1 MSRAAWIDRVLDF
14 CYPNRC
20 NCCGSL
26 IPYYAMICEEC
37 RMQLEKLTISYAD
50 WCSSEGVQL
59 VPWQHLITVY
69 SYQTPAR
76 EGILAMKE
84 GHRQFA
90 IHLAQKLSLIAVK
103 ELPLS
108 KIDFVTWVP
117 IAKRRR
123 AEQGYGHSEY
133 LAKQLAARLYLP
145 IRGDLLTQEH
155 TQQRQHHHKTAKERK
170 AFAERFHKTSADV
183 TGKTILLCDD
193 VLTTGHTMRR
203 CASLLQEMGAQTIYG
218 AVGACRLIERQSS
231 IPKGDIE

>member
-1 MSRAAWIDRVLDF
+1 MSRSAWIDGILDF

-20 NCCGSL
+20 DCCGSL
-26 IPYYAMICEEC
+26 IPYRAVICEEC
-37 RMQLEKLTISYAD
+37 RVQLEKLTISYTD
-50 WCSSEGVQL
+50 WCRSETTQP
-59 VPWQHLITVY
+59 VPWRHLITVY
-69 SYQTPAR
+69 AYQALAR

-90 IHLAQKLSLIAVK
+90 VHLAQKLSLIAVK

-108 KIDFVTWVP
+108 QIDFVTWVP

-145 IRGDLLTQEH
+145 VKGGLLMQEH
-155 TQQRQHHHKTAKERK
+155 TQQRQHHNKTAKERE
-170 AFAERFHKTSADV
+170 AFAQRFHKTNADL

-193 VLTTGHTMRR
+193 VLTTGHTLRR
-203 CASLLQEMGAQTIYG
+203 CVSLLLEMGADTVYG
-218 AVGACRLIERQSS
+218 AVGACRLIEQQVS
-231 IPKGDIE
+231 ISKGDTA